1 MARDVCAELDSLSL
15 SLSLSLRLTQPPFK
29 AIALALFL
37 LAVGTTLLS
46 IGALMITG
54 HLGAAVRMTGG
65 RRTNKISLIARKYH
79 ESNTLLQG
87 IDEDVFS
94 LALSTVR
101 LKT

>member
-1 MARDVCAELDSLSL
+1 MARDVCAELDSL

-65 RRTNKISLIARKYH
+65 RRTNDTHVWL
-79 ESNTLLQG
+79 G
-87 IDEDVFS
+87 P
-94 LALSTVR
+94 
-101 LKT
+101 